1 MTSRRE
7 FLVGAGAGLAS
18 LGVAYLARAQ
28 NDPPRDPNA
37 LNLIDEIVPP
47 GGPRGG
53 LPVVIST
60 WRHGLPANKIA
71 WSILLNGGRALDAVE
86 QGAQVVEANP
96 KVATVGLGG
105 RPDREGHVT
114 LDACIMDETGNAGS
128 VAFLQ
133 NIMHPISVAR
143 RVMEDTPHVMLVGEG
158 ALQFARDQGFSE
170 EDLLT
175 DKSRADWQEWL
186 ETAEY
191 DPWSPPK
198 DPDEGQTN
206 HDTISMLA
214 LDLAGHLSGSC
225 TTSGLAYKMH
235 GRVGDSPIIG
245 AALFVDNEVGAACA
259 TGVGEEV
266 MKTLGS
272 FLIVE
277 LMRQGASPQEACEE
291 GIRRIIA
298 RHDNLENVQVG
309 YLALD
314 KFGRVGAYD
323 IQPWFQYA
331 LTTPDGKTR
340 LVDSDSYLKK
350 E

>member
-7 FLVGAGAGLAS
+7 FLITTGAGLAS
-18 LGVAYLARAQ
+18 LGAAYMARAQ
-28 NDPPRDPNA
+28 NDPNA
-37 LNLIDEIVPP
+37 MSLIDEIVPP
-47 GGPRGG
+47 GGRPITRP
-53 LPVVIST
+53 LVVST
-60 WRHGLPANKIA
+60 WRHGLPANEEA
-71 WSILLNGGRALDAVE
+71 WKVLKDGGRALDATE
-86 QGAQVVEANP
+86 QGVKVVEADP
-96 KVATVGLGG
+96 EIASVGYGG

-158 ALQFARDQGFSE
+158 ALGFAREKGFAKV
-170 EDLLT
+170 DLLT
-175 DKSRADWQEWL
+175 DKARADWQTWL
-186 ETAEY
+186 KTAEY
-191 DPWSPPK
+191 DPWSPPEN
-198 DPDEGQTN
+198 PTRGQTN

-214 LDLAGHLSGSC
+214 LDQAGNLSGSC

-291 GIRRIIA
+291 GIRRILV
-298 RHDNLENVQVG
+298 RHDNLDDVQVG
-309 YLALD
+309 YLAID
-314 KFGRVGAYD
+314 KHGRVGAYG

-331 LTTPDGKTR
+331 LTDRGGGAR
-340 LVDSDSYLKK
+340 LVDSDSHLKK
-350 E
+350 DKQE

>member
-7 FLVGAGAGLAS
+7 FLVGTSAGLAS
-18 LGVAYLARAQ
+18 LSAAYMARSQ
-28 NDPPRDPNA
+28 E
-37 LNLIDEIVPP
+37 LIDRIVPP
-47 GGPRGG
+47 GGYPGG
-53 LPVVIST
+53 RPLVVST

-71 WSILLNGGRALDAVE
+71 GKILAEGGRALDAVE
-86 QGAQVVEANP
+86 QGVRVVEANP
-96 KVATVGLGG
+96 KVTSVGFGG

-114 LDACIMDETGNAGS
+114 LDACIMDETGNAGA

-133 NIMHPISVAR
+133 DIMHPVSVAR
-143 RVMEDTPHVMLVGEG
+143 HVMEDTPHVMLVGEG
-158 ALQFARDQGFSE
+158 ARQFALEKGFKE

-175 DKSRADWQEWL
+175 AQSRSDWQEWL
-186 ETAEY
+186 KTAEY

-198 DPDEGQTN
+198 NQEEGPTN

-214 LDLAGHLSGSC
+214 LDQDGNLAGSC

-277 LMRQGASPQEACEE
+277 LMRQGATPQEACEE
-291 GIRRIIA
+291 GIKRILA
-298 RHDNLENVQVG
+298 RHDDLSDVQVA
-309 YLALD
+309 YLAVD
-314 KFGRVGAYD
+314 RDGRVGAYD
-323 IQPWFQYA
+323 IQPYFQYA
-331 LTTPDGKTR
+331 LTTPDRVTR
-340 LVDSDSYLKK
+340 LVDADSYLKK
-350 E
+350 SD